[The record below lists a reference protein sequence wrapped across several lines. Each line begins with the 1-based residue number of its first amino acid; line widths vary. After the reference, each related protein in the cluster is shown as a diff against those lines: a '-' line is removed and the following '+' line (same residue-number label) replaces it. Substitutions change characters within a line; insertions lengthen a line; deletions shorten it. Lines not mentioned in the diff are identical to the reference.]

1 MALII
6 EQLRD
11 KASGADG
18 SRGSDK
24 VVMTCSSFVLLH
36 NSVIPDLNRGT
47 TRLPATIFT
56 RLNITNKILS

>member
-1 MALII
+1 MALVI

-18 SRGSDK
+18 SRGSNK

-36 NSVIPDLNRGT
+36 DSVIPDLNRGT
-47 TRLPATIFT
+47 TRLPAAIFT
-56 RLNITNKILS
+56 RLKVTKKILS